1 MSGFLFLLAYACFI
15 PAVLAGVNHR
25 PLLALALG
33 VFAVY
38 FWICGL
44 MLLED
49 TPRESRQETP
59 ANPSFEL
66 FQDYLEARRKI
77 DEVGHSYN
85 YLFNHSDDG
94 IWDDDQYGPGPGQG
108 KR

>member
-1 MSGFLFLLAYACFI
+1 MSRFLFLLAYTCFI

-38 FWICGL
+38 AWICGL

-49 TPRESRQETP
+49 TPRESEQETP
-59 ANPSFEL
+59 STPSFEL
-66 FQDYLEARRKI
+66 FQDYLEARRTI

-85 YLFNHSDDG
+85 HLFNPSAGG
-94 IWDDDQYGPGPGQG
+94 IWDDDQHGPGQG

>member
-1 MSGFLFLLAYACFI
+1 MNRFLFLLGYVCFI
-15 PAVLAGVNHR
+15 PAVLAGVNHQS
-25 PLLALALG
+25 LLAIALG

-38 FWICGL
+38 FWVCGL
-44 MLLED
+44 ILFEG
-49 TPRESRQETP
+49 TPRELRQETS

-77 DEVGHSYN
+77 DEVDYRYN
-85 YLFNHSDDG
+85 YLFNHPDDG
-94 IWDDDQYGPGPGQG
+94 IWDDDQHGPGQG